1 VKSGLWG
8 GMVSPRKRVLQANTT
23 RESGTPTNLTQTP
36 FSKFRFFLDLKS
48 TKENGKAS
56 LVQEIILLG
65 GHVEEFFS
73 SQATHVIT
81 DLPEEQIPTASS
93 QSGSNLGPA
102 PLSPWTP
109 SPVTSTP
116 ISNRRLG
123 PSSRAE
129 AILSKV
135 KQTAKVVNTV
145 LEKAV
150 QLQIQIWSYTKILAW
165 LQKYHLKVGRH
176 HQRQSDSKVKVS
188 GLKPLASPCIKLEST
203 DASSKPYYF
212 ELKSWP
218 TLHFEGRPGSSPFSS
233 SGARAKTK
241 KLAKRLDIIPEPKK
255 KEEAPPKPKR
265 TRGFCEICN
274 ENFEGLELHLA
285 TDRHVNF
292 VNAPSNWTEV
302 DQFVT
307 GDSGGLA

>member
-1 VKSGLWG
+1 MHPSDIVTTKFSSKPLNLNGCFVVAFQLDAIACF
-8 GMVSPRKRVLQANTT
+8 VVLFAFSNSPFCLQ
-23 RESGTPTNLTQTP
+23 
-36 FSKFRFFLDLKS
+36 
-48 TKENGKAS
+48 
-56 LVQEIILLG
+56 
-65 GHVEEFFS
+65 HVEEFFS

-93 QSGSNLGPA
+93 QSASNLGPA

-135 KQTAKVVNTV
+135 KQSTKVVNSV

-188 GLKPLASPCIKLEST
+188 GLKPLASPCIKLESV

-218 TLHFEGRPGSSPFSS
+218 SLHFEGRPGSSPFSS

-241 KLAKRLDIIPEPKK
+241 KLAKRLDINPEPKK
-255 KEEAPPKPKR
+255 KEEVPPKPKR

-285 TDRHVNF
+285 TDRHINF
-292 VNAPSNWTEV
+292 VNAPNNWTEV
-302 DQFVT
+302 TSLLFDT
-307 GDSGGLA
+307 LKPL

>member
-1 VKSGLWG
+1 MLCCGQDADACFA
-8 GMVSPRKRVLQANTT
+8 VL
-23 RESGTPTNLTQTP
+23 
-36 FSKFRFFLDLKS
+36 FSFS
-48 TKENGKAS
+48 NS
-56 LVQEIILLG
+56 LSSFQ
-65 GHVEEFFS
+65 HVEEFFS
-73 SQATHVIT
+73 AQATHVIT
-81 DLPEEQIPTASS
+81 DLPEEQIPTASSS

-109 SPVTSTP
+109 SPVTPATP

-150 QLQIQIWSYTKILAW
+150 QLQIQIWSYSKILAW

-176 HQRQSDSKVKVS
+176 HQRYSDSKLKAS
-188 GLKPLASPCIKLEST
+188 GLKTLVSPCIKLES
-203 DASSKPYYF
+203 AVESSKPYFF

-218 TLHFEGRPGSSPFSS
+218 SLHFEGRPGSSPFSS
-233 SGARAKTK
+233 SAARAKTK
-241 KLAKRLDIIPEPKK
+241 KLAKRLDISTEIKK

-285 TDRHVNF
+285 TESHVNF
-292 VNAPSNWTEV
+292 VNAASNWTEV
-302 DQFVT
+302 K
-307 GDSGGLA
+307 G

>member
-1 VKSGLWG
+1 LLDSL
-8 GMVSPRKRVLQANTT
+8 LQ
-23 RESGTPTNLTQTP
+23 E
-36 FSKFRFFLDLKS
+36 
-48 TKENGKAS
+48 
-56 LVQEIILLG
+56 
-65 GHVEEFFS
+65 HVEEFFS

-93 QSGSNLGPA
+93 QSSSNLGPA

-150 QLQIQIWSYTKILAW
+150 QLQIQIWSYSKILAW

-176 HQRQSDSKVKVS
+176 QQRQSDSKVKVS
-188 GLKPLASPCIKLEST
+188 GLKPLVAPCIKLEST

-218 TLHFEGRPGSSPFSS
+218 SLHFEGRPGSSPFSS
-233 SGARAKTK
+233 SAARAKTK
-241 KLAKRLDIIPEPKK
+241 KLAKRLDINPEPKK

-274 ENFEGLELHLA
+274 ENFEGLELHLS

-307 GDSGGLA
+307 LDSVGLA

>member
-1 VKSGLWG
+1 MECDQLGDAPSDLVTTKFSSSRLNLNGCF
-8 GMVSPRKRVLQANTT
+8 VVAVQFDANACFVVLFAFSN
-23 RESGTPTNLTQTP
+23 SP
-36 FSKFRFFLDLKS
+36 FSL
-48 TKENGKAS
+48 
-56 LVQEIILLG
+56 Q
-65 GHVEEFFS
+65 HVEEFFS

-93 QSGSNLGPA
+93 QSSSNLGPA

-150 QLQIQIWSYTKILAW
+150 QLQIQIWSYSKILAW
-165 LQKYHLKVGRH
+165 LQKYHLKVGRNQ
-176 HQRQSDSKVKVS
+176 QRHSDSKGKVS
-188 GLKPLASPCIKLEST
+188 GLKPLVAPCIKLESS

-218 TLHFEGRPGSSPFSS
+218 SLHFEGRPGSSPFSS
-233 SGARAKTK
+233 SAARAKTK
-241 KLAKRLDIIPEPKK
+241 KLAKRLDINPEPKK

-274 ENFEGLELHLA
+274 ENFEGLELHLS

-302 DQFVT
+302 TFLLFNTQQHFCHV
-307 GDSGGLA
+307 

>member
-1 VKSGLWG
+1 
-8 GMVSPRKRVLQANTT
+8 MVSPRKRVLQANTS
-23 RESGTPTNLTQTP
+23 RESGTPPNLTQTP

-48 TKENGKAS
+48 TKESGRSS
-56 LVQEIILLG
+56 LVSEILLLG

-73 SQATHVIT
+73 AQATHVIT
-81 DLPEEQIPTASS
+81 DLPEEQIPTASSS

-109 SPVTSTP
+109 SPVTPATP

-150 QLQIQIWSYTKILAW
+150 QLQIQIWSYSKILAW

-176 HQRQSDSKVKVS
+176 HQRYSDSKLKAS
-188 GLKPLASPCIKLEST
+188 GLKTLVSPCIKLES
-203 DASSKPYYF
+203 AVESSKPYFF

-218 TLHFEGRPGSSPFSS
+218 SLHFEGRPGSSPFSS
-233 SGARAKTK
+233 SAARAKTK
-241 KLAKRLDIIPEPKK
+241 KLAKRLDISTEIKK

-285 TDRHVNF
+285 TESHVNF
-292 VNAPSNWTEV
+292 VNAASNWTEV

-307 GDSGGLA
+307 AGSGGLA